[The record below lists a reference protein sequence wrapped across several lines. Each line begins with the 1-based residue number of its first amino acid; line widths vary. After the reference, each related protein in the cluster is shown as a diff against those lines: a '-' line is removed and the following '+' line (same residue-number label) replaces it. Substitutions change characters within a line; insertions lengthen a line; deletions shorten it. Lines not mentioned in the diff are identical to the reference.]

1 MTIIT
6 SRSTEVL
13 FVVLLCMRAQSC
25 PTPCNPM
32 VCSPP
37 GGSVHGILQA
47 RILEWAAMQDPPGHL
62 PDPVMEPTSPMSAV
76 GFSTAEPP
84 GKSVIFLVLHC
95 WFSD

>member
-6 SRSTEVL
+6 SRSTKVL
-13 FVVLLCMRAQSC
+13 FVILLCMHAQPC
-25 PTPCNPM
+25 PIPSNPM

-47 RILEWAAMQDPPGHL
+47 RILEWAARQDPPGHL
-62 PDPVMEPTSPMSAV
+62 PDPVMEPTSPTSPVLAV

-84 GKSVIFLVLHC
+84 GKPVIFLVLHC
-95 WFSD
+95 